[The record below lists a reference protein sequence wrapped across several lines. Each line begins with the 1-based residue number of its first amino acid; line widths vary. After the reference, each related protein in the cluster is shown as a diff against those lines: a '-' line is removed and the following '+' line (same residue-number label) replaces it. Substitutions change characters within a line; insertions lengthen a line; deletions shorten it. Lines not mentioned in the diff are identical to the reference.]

1 MRYLVIVIIALMVAG
16 TSCKSKHTYFE
27 IKGKIVH
34 AKGNKLSLKQLEIG
48 NQNPVLIDT
57 GLISKDGSF
66 YLKTFMPFDQAL
78 FVLSIDNGPEVY
90 LINDVPN
97 IDLNIDV
104 DHYKQY
110 TVEGSPSSIQ
120 LHTFLDSY
128 SNSYKTVVDK
138 VAVYDSIQK
147 TGAADS
153 VVLIYKQ
160 DKDAALKT
168 INDLIT
174 TNVQQA
180 INPALKS
187 YLLAKSFATM
197 EKENIAKLIAAS
209 KEQFKN
215 YKPIAFLETIIVQQI
230 KQTPAPYA
238 LLNKQAPKF
247 SMTDNYNRAFS
258 LDSIKGK
265 YVLLDFWASWCK
277 PCREENPNI
286 AKAYKLYRRR
296 GLEIVSVSL
305 DSSMHQWK
313 TALDNDNLYWQN
325 VSDLKDWKSPVVDK
339 YKITALPFNV
349 LIDTTGKIIA
359 ADLRGRDLTMKL
371 NEVLPKAVNSYQ

>member
-1 MRYLVIVIIALMVAG
+1 MSDKLIRMRFLTVILALFIVG
-16 TSCKSKHTYFE
+16 TGCKNKHAYFE
-27 IKGKIVH
+27 IQGKIVH
-34 AKGNKLSLKQLEIG
+34 AKGTKLSLKQLQIG

-57 GLISKDGSF
+57 SIIGKDGSF

-78 FVLSIDNGPEVY
+78 FVLSVENGPEVY
-90 LINDVPN
+90 LVNDVPN
-97 IDLNIDV
+97 INLNVDI

-110 TVEGSPSSIQ
+110 KVEGSPSSIQ
-120 LHTFLDSY
+120 LHTFLDAY
-128 SNSYKTVVDK
+128 SSNYKTVVQK
-138 VAVYDSIQK
+138 VAMYDSIQK
-147 TGAADS
+147 TEAADS
-153 VVLIYKQ
+153 VVLVYKQ
-160 DKDAALKT
+160 EKDAALKT

-174 TNVQQA
+174 ANVQQA

-197 EKENIAKLIAAS
+197 EKESIAKLVAAS

-215 YKPIAFLETIIVQQI
+215 YKPIDFLETIIKQQI
-230 KQTPAPYA
+230 KQTPPLYA
-238 LLNKQAPKF
+238 LLNKNAPTF
-247 SMTDNYNRAFS
+247 SMMDNYNRSFS

-286 AKAYKLYRRR
+286 GKAYRLYKKR

-305 DSSMHQWK
+305 DSNMHQWK

-325 VSDLKDWKSPVVDK
+325 VSDLKDWKSPIVDK
-339 YKITALPFNV
+339 YKVTALPFNV

-371 NEVLPKAVNSYQ
+371 NEVLPR

>member
-1 MRYLVIVIIALMVAG
+1 MVAG
-16 TSCKSKHTYFE
+16 TRCKNKHAYFE
-27 IKGKIVH
+27 LKGKIVH

-57 GLISKDGSF
+57 GIIGKDGSF
-66 YLKTFMPFDQAL
+66 DLKTFMPFDQAL
-78 FVLSIDNGPEVY
+78 FVLSIENGPDVY
-90 LINDVPN
+90 VINDVPN

-128 SNSYKTVVDK
+128 SNNYKTVVDK

-147 TGAADS
+147 TEAADS

-168 INDLIT
+168 INNLIA

-209 KEQFKN
+209 KEQFKS
-215 YKPIAFLETIIVQQI
+215 YKPIGFLETIIAQQI

-238 LLNKQAPKF
+238 LLNKQAPSF

-286 AKAYKLYRRR
+286 AKAYKLYKKR

-305 DSSMHQWK
+305 DSSLNQWK

-325 VSDLKDWKSPVVDK
+325 VSDMKEWKSPVVDK
-339 YKITALPFNV
+339 YKVTALPFNV
-349 LIDTTGKIIA
+349 LIDVTGKIIA
-359 ADLRGRDLTMKL
+359 SDLRGRELTMKL
-371 NEVLPKAVNSYQ
+371 NEVLPKVTGY

>member
-1 MRYLVIVIIALMVAG
+1 MRYLVILIALMIAG
-16 TSCKSKHTYFE
+16 TSCKNKHAYFE

-34 AKGNKLSLKQLEIG
+34 AKGTKLSLKQLEIG

-57 GLISKDGSF
+57 GIIGKDGSF

-97 IDLNIDV
+97 INITLDA

-128 SNSYKTVVDK
+128 SNNYKNVVDK

-147 TGAADS
+147 TEAADS
-153 VVLIYKQ
+153 VVLTYKQ
-160 DKDAALKT
+160 EKDAALKT

-174 TNVQQA
+174 ANVQQA

-197 EKENIAKLIAAS
+197 DKINIAKLIAAS
-209 KEQFKN
+209 KEQYKN
-215 YKPIAFLETIIVQQI
+215 YKPIGFLETIIAQQI

-238 LLNKQAPKF
+238 LLNKQAPLF
-247 SMTDNYNRAFS
+247 AMTDNYNRPFS

-277 PCREENPNI
+277 PCREENPNVG
-286 AKAYKLYRRR
+286 KAYRLYRRR
-296 GLEIVSVSL
+296 GLEVVSVSL
-305 DSSMHQWK
+305 DSNMHQWK
-313 TALDNDNLYWQN
+313 MALDNDNLYWLN
-325 VSDLKDWKSPVVDK
+325 VSDLKEWKSPVVDK
-339 YKITALPFNV
+339 YKVTALPFNV

-371 NEVLPKAVNSYQ
+371 NEVLPR

>member
-1 MRYLVIVIIALMVAG
+1 MIAG
-16 TSCKSKHTYFE
+16 TSCKNKHAYFE

-34 AKGNKLSLKQLEIG
+34 AKGTKLLLKQLEIG

-57 GLISKDGSF
+57 GIIAKDGSF

-97 IDLNIDV
+97 ININLDV

-128 SNSYKTVVDK
+128 SNNYKTVVDK
-138 VAVYDSIQK
+138 VSLYDSIQK
-147 TGAADS
+147 TEAEDS

-174 TNVQQA
+174 ANVQQA

-197 EKENIAKLIAAS
+197 EKANIAKLIAAS
-209 KEQFKN
+209 KEQYKN
-215 YKPIAFLETIIVQQI
+215 YKPIAFLETIIAQQI
-230 KQTPAPYA
+230 KQSPPPYA
-238 LLNKQAPKF
+238 LLNKQAPSF
-247 SMTDNYNRAFS
+247 AMTDNYNRPFS

-286 AKAYKLYRRR
+286 GKAYRLYRRR
-296 GLEIVSVSL
+296 GLEVISVSL
-305 DSSMHQWK
+305 DSNMHQWK
-313 TALDNDNLYWQN
+313 MALDNDNLYWLN
-325 VSDLKDWKSPVVDK
+325 VSDLKEWKSPVVDK
-339 YKITALPFNV
+339 YKVTALPFNV